1 MKLMKGCVKIAVL
14 YILICASVSASVFAI
29 MDCTYYTVNCSLV
42 DPYTFRLY
50 ALIASVV
57 ECAVLC
63 REVCNVFSSV
73 QRLQCSLT
81 LQCIV
86 TLSETL

>member
-1 MKLMKGCVKIAVL
+1 MKLMKDCVNCRVVHIDLCIIFCISICNHGL
-14 YILICASVSASVFAI
+14 YIMHC
-29 MDCTYYTVNCSLV
+29 TVNCSLV

-63 REVCNVFSSV
+63 REVCNIFSSV
-73 QRLQCSLT
+73 QKQQCS
-81 LQCIV
+81 V
-86 TLSETL
+86 TM